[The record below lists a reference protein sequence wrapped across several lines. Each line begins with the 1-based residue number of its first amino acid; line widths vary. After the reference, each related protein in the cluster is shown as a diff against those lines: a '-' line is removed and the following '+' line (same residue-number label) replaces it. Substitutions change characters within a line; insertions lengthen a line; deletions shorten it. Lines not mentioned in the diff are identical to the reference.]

1 MNSKQEIVEQ
11 FDRMHIALSKIQGM
25 MGFMM
30 YYRSPDHI
38 PDDEIRN
45 MAWLAHDLCT
55 DALTESRPPATVDHH
70 ETATDEWSDLN
81 TQIVLKAAADILDLH
96 DPQTCRLLQ
105 QRAQELREP
114 EPID

>member
-30 YYRSPDHI
+30 YCRTPDHI
-38 PDDEIRN
+38 PDNEIRN
-45 MAWLAHDLCT
+45 MAWMTYDLCT
-55 DALTESRPPATVDHH
+55 DALSETEPPTAIDHH
-70 ETATDEWSDLN
+70 DTPTDEWNDLN
-81 TQIVLKAAADILDLH
+81 TQIVLNAAADILDLY
-96 DPQTCRLLQ
+96 DPKTCKILQ
-105 QRAQELREP
+105 QRAQELRSS